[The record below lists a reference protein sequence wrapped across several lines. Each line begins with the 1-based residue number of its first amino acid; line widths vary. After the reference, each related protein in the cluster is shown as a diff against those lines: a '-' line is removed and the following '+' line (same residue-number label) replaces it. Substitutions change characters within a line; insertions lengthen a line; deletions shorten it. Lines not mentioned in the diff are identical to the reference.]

1 MKQANVLILD
11 FEPTQSLGGIL
22 QRIIRSSSNFDIEVN
37 HKISDELNPALENN
51 ELLKNILQHT
61 PDLIILVTLSA
72 NYEASKKIIE
82 IIRNEYQ
89 TLPLVIVIEETNADT
104 VFSLID
110 AGATDFIMPP
120 FKDAD
125 VMARIRRLMEQ
136 SKRRSLLLYN
146 LKEKIGLK
154 QLIGEH
160 PLFLDAIN
168 KIPRIAQCDTNVIIR
183 GETGTG
189 KELCARAIHYLSPRA
204 DRPFIPVNC
213 GAIPA
218 DLVENELFGH
228 VQGAYTGAHVDQK
241 GIIHES
247 TGGTL
252 FMDEID
258 CLPLSAQVKLLR
270 LLQNKEYRQLGSAK
284 TVRADIR
291 IIAASNS
298 DLEQSVKMQNFR
310 QDLYYRLNILPLTL
324 PPLRERKMDIPL
336 LANHFLEVCSQGLQ
350 KHIKQI
356 TREAMQKL
364 LMYDWPGNVR
374 ELENVIER
382 AVVLALKETIDSP
395 DIILSSREPS
405 EQLETFKE
413 AKARAI
419 NKFEIEYIQKLLL
432 SNQGNISKAARAAQ
446 KNRRAFWELIRKH
459 NIDIQNFKPHRF

>member
-22 QRIIRSSSNFDIEVN
+22 QRIIRSSSNFDIEVS
-37 HKISDELNPALENN
+37 HKISDERDPAFDND
-51 ELLKNILQHT
+51 ELLKNIIQHT

-72 NYEASKKIIE
+72 NYETSKKIIE

-110 AGATDFIMPP
+110 AGVTDFIIPP

-213 GAIPA
+213 GAIPV

-228 VQGAYTGAHVDQK
+228 VQGAYTGAHIDQK
-241 GIIHES
+241 GLIHEVK
-247 TGGTL
+247 GGTL

-270 LLQNKEYRQLGSAK
+270 LLQDKEYRQLGCAK

-298 DLEQSVKMQNFR
+298 DLEQAVKMQNFR
-310 QDLYYRLNILPLTL
+310 QDLYYRLNIIPLAL

-336 LANHFLEVCSQGLQ
+336 LAKHFLEAYAQGLH

-356 TREAMQKL
+356 TGEAMQKL

-382 AVVLALKETIDSP
+382 AVVLALKDTIDSP
-395 DIILSSREPS
+395 DIIVSTREPS
-405 EQLETFKE
+405 EQMETFKE

-419 NKFEIEYIQKLLL
+419 TNFEIEYIQKLLL

-459 NIDIQNFKPHRF
+459 NIDIQSFKSDRF